1 MVAQEQE
8 VKNLKIAGPLAYF
21 FSVFRGDSSDFLE
34 LSDFGEVSDFVE
46 LSVVALPSFF
56 DPESPLEELDEED
69 GEDDFLA

>member
-1 MVAQEQE
+1 M
-8 VKNLKIAGPLAYF
+8 KNLKIAARLAYF
-21 FSVFRGDSSDFLE
+21 FSVFRGDSSDFFE

-56 DPESPLEELDEED
+56 DAESPLEELDEED